1 MIHILIPIF
10 VGIGIATV
18 FIRIVRILI
27 FLFSKIKKRMKY
39 ERKIKFLCKHI
50 YEINSICG
58 DGEIE
63 VTCLRCAKKKF
74 IRFSLNSL
82 TEFRMIGGKNEINRR
97 RYND

>member
-1 MIHILIPIF
+1 MLHILIPVF
-10 VGIGIATV
+10 VGIGIATI
-18 FIRIVRILI
+18 FIHIVEILI

-58 DGEIE
+58 DGEVE
-63 VTCLRCAKKKF
+63 VTCLRCGKKKF

-82 TEFRMIGGKNEINRR
+82 TEFRMKGGKK
-97 RYND
+97 